1 MFYYVY
7 LLRSINYPDKLYIGS
22 TPDLKKRVAKHNRA
36 INLAT
41 RPYVP
46 WRLIF
51 YEAYLYEEDAVRRE
65 KYLKTS
71 KWAKVIKNMLKEYF
85 YHSQVTV
92 KRYLASGRKIKLN
105 F

>member
-7 LLRSINYPDKLYIGS
+7 VLQSLKFKDKLYIGS

-36 INLAT
+36 VNFST
-41 RPYVP
+41 RAYAP

-51 YEAYLYEEDAVRRE
+51 YEAYLYKQDAKRRE
-65 KYLKTS
+65 KYLKTN
-71 KWAKVIKNMLKEYF
+71 KGAKVIKNMLKDYF
-85 YHSQVTV
+85 YHTSP
-92 KRYLASGRKIKLN
+92 RGRKIKSN

>member
-7 LLRSINYPDKLYIGS
+7 LLQSLKYKDKLYIGS
-22 TPDLKKRVAKHNRA
+22 TADLKKRVAKHNRA
-36 INLAT
+36 VNFST
-41 RPYVP
+41 RPYAP

-51 YEAYLYEEDAVRRE
+51 YEAYLYKEDAKRRE

-71 KWAKVIKNMLKEYF
+71 KGAKIIKQMLKEYF
-85 YHSQVTV
+85 YHSQVPV